1 MDCSPPG
8 SFVRGIPQA
17 RTLEWVAM
25 PSPRGSSQPRTRTQV
40 SLIAGRFFT
49 VWVTRKWETTRKLH
63 SCNQSHCY
71 QAMSLSLFMGIRPSP
86 ILKAS
91 SSPLTSVRFM
101 DQNSMSRCFNS
112 SWRDLRVNY
121 TTPNKGKQ
129 AKFSQTSLRWIP
141 VHKHSPTIT
150 TLPPHKIASPRLPSP
165 CPNPR

>member
-8 SFVRGIPQA
+8 SFVRGISQA
-17 RTLEWVAM
+17 RILEWVAM
-25 PSPRGSSQPRTRTQV
+25 PSPRGSSQPRNRTQV
-40 SLIAGRFFT
+40 SPIAGRFFA
-49 VWVTRKWETTRKLH
+49 VWVIREWETARKLH

-71 QAMSLSLFMGIRPSP
+71 QAMSLSLFTGIRPSP

-91 SSPLTSVRFM
+91 SSLLTSVRFM

-112 SWRDLRVNY
+112 CWRDLRVNY

-129 AKFSQTSLRWIP
+129 AKFSQPSLRWIP
-141 VHKHSPTIT
+141 VHEHTPTIT

-165 CPNPR
+165 CPNPK